1 MGLFSG
7 LAGAISSVGS
17 AICSGISSVCSAV
30 GGALFTGSGGI
41 AALATAIIGPV
52 VASPE
57 VALIMVAIQAV
68 ASIVCAIAE
77 SVGLKDKNETPE
89 ELGMKAQKAE
99 KKPEDFDSTQKYIE
113 YLRNE
118 VELDKKQ
125 IEKLSQEEKAGYAAV
140 GTSLYIKGIEEQY
153 GIKAPGEFWRTA
165 ADLELGSEDV
175 KKYMETFKEHGIKD
189 MADMNDYLKGFA
201 PASGVQPRQVSDC
214 IIEGLKK
221 IYPEMG
227 EEGLYEKLNEMSLKV
242 SQ

>member
-57 VALIMVAIQAV
+57 VALIMVALQAV

-77 SVGLKDKNETPE
+77 SVGLTE
-89 ELGMKAQKAE
+89 ELGVKAQQAE

>member
-1 MGLFSG
+1 M
-7 LAGAISSVGS
+7 
-17 AICSGISSVCSAV
+17 
-30 GGALFTGSGGI
+30 
-41 AALATAIIGPV
+41 
-52 VASPE
+52 
-57 VALIMVAIQAV
+57 
-68 ASIVCAIAE
+68 
-77 SVGLKDKNETPE
+77 
-89 ELGMKAQKAE
+89 
-99 KKPEDFDSTQKYIE
+99 
-113 YLRNE
+113 
-118 VELDKKQ
+118 
-125 IEKLSQEEKAGYAAV
+125 

>member
-1 MGLFSG
+1 
-7 LAGAISSVGS
+7 
-17 AICSGISSVCSAV
+17 
-30 GGALFTGSGGI
+30 
-41 AALATAIIGPV
+41 
-52 VASPE
+52 
-57 VALIMVAIQAV
+57 
-68 ASIVCAIAE
+68 
-77 SVGLKDKNETPE
+77 
-89 ELGMKAQKAE
+89 MKAQQAE

>member
-1 MGLFSG
+1 MGLFSS